1 MDFLQLINISVEN
14 KYLHALI
21 ILVSFFIIAK
31 IIVFISERW
40 ILKLTAK
47 TKTKVDDLIVKKT
60 NKPVSFV
67 LFLFGLRLALVPIK
81 IGTFL
86 GFDIDFIVSKVI
98 GTFIALSI
106 ARIIIIILDIVIDEW
121 GRGFA
126 QKTKSKLDEHL
137 LSLFHRF
144 SRIILVILLLLFILD
159 LWGVKVG
166 PLLAS
171 LGIAGIA
178 VAFALQNTL
187 ANIFG
192 GISLIL
198 DKSVKV
204 GDVIKLDAE
213 TMGTVLDV
221 GLRSTK
227 IKTFNNE
234 VIVVPN
240 GKLVDSKIENLVLPD
255 PSARIVV
262 DFGVEYGSD
271 VDKVKK
277 VILGEI
283 KKLKN
288 ALKDPKPQ
296 VMFMQMADFSLNF
309 SARFW
314 VADYKER
321 FKTKEEATCM
331 FYKALN
337 KAKIGIPFPTRTVY
351 MQKVKRKK

>member
-1 MDFLQLINISVEN
+1 MDIFQLIDILWEN

-47 TKTKVDDLIVKKT
+47 TKTRVDDLIVKKI
-60 NKPVSFV
+60 NKPISLV
-67 LFLFGLRLALVPIK
+67 LFLIGLRLALVPIQ
-81 IGTFL
+81 IGTFF
-86 GFDIDFIVSKVI
+86 GFNIDFIVSKVI
-98 GTFIALSI
+98 GTLVA
-106 ARIIIIILDIVIDEW
+106 IIIVYIIIVIFDIIIDEW

-144 SRIILVILLLLFILD
+144 SRIILAILTLLFIMD
-159 LWGVKVG
+159 LWGLKVG

-178 VAFALQNTL
+178 IAFALQNTL
-187 ANIFG
+187 GNIFG

-198 DKSVKV
+198 DRSVKV
-204 GDVIKLDAE
+204 GDVIKLDAQ

-234 VIVVPN
+234 VIVIPN
-240 GKLVDSKIENLVLPD
+240 GKLVDSRIENLVLPD

-271 VDKVKK
+271 VDKVKT
-277 VILGEI
+277 VILGEL
-283 KKLKN
+283 KKLDN
-288 ALKDPKPQ
+288 VLKEPGPI

-321 FKTKEEATCM
+321 FKTKEKATCM
-331 FYKALN
+331 FYNALN

-351 MQKVKRKK
+351 LKK